1 MGFPFSLRNVDDPLH
16 EQGVDLYCEAVWYR
30 WHRFGFQFISQ
41 IKKRRAGG
49 LRAGNRSG
57 VKIGDLMLELIC
69 PAAAI
74 SSMNLVDFCGS
85 NLQHRC

>member
-1 MGFPFSLRNVDDPLH
+1 MTPCMNKAWMYIMKPFGTDGMGLAFSSLTRSKN
-16 EQGVDLYCEAVWYR
+16 
-30 WHRFGFQFISQ
+30 
-41 IKKRRAGG
+41 AGQEG

-74 SSMNLVDFCGS
+74 STMNVVDFCGS